1 MRIII
6 EHNSFDRV
14 LNAIISEEIGGE
26 INNSPS
32 NKTLYRAYYDKIE
45 ATQEQINN
53 IVSNG
58 KKMMNIHNGKTYMVY
73 YDSALSNASGKSVGI
88 CRLLRNN
95 ETYGSVYVRP
105 MSLFKQI

>member
-45 ATQEQINN
+45 ATRANQ
-53 IVSNG
+53 
-58 KKMMNIHNGKTYMVY
+58 
-73 YDSALSNASGKSVGI
+73 
-88 CRLLRNN
+88 
-95 ETYGSVYVRP
+95 
-105 MSLFKQI
+105 